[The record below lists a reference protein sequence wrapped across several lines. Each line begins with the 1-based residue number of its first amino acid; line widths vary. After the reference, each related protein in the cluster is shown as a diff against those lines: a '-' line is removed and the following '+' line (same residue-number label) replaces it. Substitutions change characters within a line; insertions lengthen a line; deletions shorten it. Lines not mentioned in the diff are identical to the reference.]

1 LVLCSVVPNLVP
13 IRESRLMFQ
22 HLEGS
27 LVIQLRS
34 FRSNEH
40 GVHLLVG
47 SYHIADGDTS
57 TNRDLM
63 GTLQGV
69 YLESAGIMGFG
80 TTGSMSGLK
89 ILWNNVTG
97 AGDRQGWTDGHPDN
111 DTTLE
116 GAPVRTTQYNRELRT
131 IEQELSFAPADALP
145 PQGPGVVDTI
155 RDVFSSW
162 GPVKHMKSVFA
173 HHTPQHVVGPRVDW
187 TVDYDTIDST
197 RCVLWAELQVA
208 PVGRNV
214 AGTPSNA
221 SVEDDSK
228 DRGLEAPDQAPGT
241 GLLDIVSDS
250 EANREFRRRNPKV
263 TPPVLLPVVGV
274 AHSAN
279 CKFTLNITAVALVVD
294 RELVEEKAMQYSM
307 MVSSWFACV
316 DIGLDG
322 NVVNVLRPTDD
333 GVHCASNGCAD
344 QAVDEHQHNGS
355 CGANVA
361 AYGWNA
367 RCAACACLAPWCI

>member
-1 LVLCSVVPNLVP
+1 
-13 IRESRLMFQ
+13 MFQ

-47 SYHIADGDTS
+47 SYHIADGDSS

-69 YLESAGIMGFG
+69 YLESAGILGFG

-97 AGDRQGWTDGHPDN
+97 ASQRQDWTDGNGTVTEDA
-111 DTTLE
+111 T
-116 GAPVRTTQYNRELRT
+116 VRTTGYNRDLRT
-131 IEQELSFAPADALP
+131 IEQELSFSPVDALP
-145 PQGPGVVDTI
+145 AQGPGVVDTI
-155 RDVFSSW
+155 RDVFASW
-162 GPVKHMKSVFA
+162 GPVRHMKSVFA

-197 RCVLWAELQVA
+197 RCVLWAEMQVA
-208 PVGRNV
+208 PVGR
-214 AGTPSNA
+214 AAPSTSALLNPA
-221 SVEDDSK
+221 NETDSK
-228 DRGLEAPDQAPGT
+228 DRDLEAPDQAPGT

-307 MVSSWFACV
+307 MVRH
-316 DIGLDG
+316 D
-322 NVVNVLRPTDD
+322 T
-333 GVHCASNGCAD
+333 
-344 QAVDEHQHNGS
+344 
-355 CGANVA
+355 
-361 AYGWNA
+361 
-367 RCAACACLAPWCI
+367 